1 MFQLLELIEN
11 EEDREFCRKLS
22 EQFDSAMYHVAYGI
36 LKNSADAED
45 AVQESYIA
53 IINNLDK
60 ISREN
65 CHKAWNYIVTIVRSR
80 AINVY
85 RRRNRESKMDE
96 DTIENLLQESQGDGE
111 FFELPDGSSMSELIG
126 RMKYPYK
133 DVLYLR
139 YYNELSYEEI
149 ATALDTTVDNARH
162 ISSRARKK
170 LQEKV
175 REGEFIMTEQE
186 LKDAITSACEA
197 DYKHAMAAPKHRF
210 SRIFRKKIKVLLQPD
225 MGKHTIPALY
235 PVHGRRRVIVVV
247 AVLVLL
253 LGTTVMGRSFFQS
266 LLGKYILTG
275 YTDHVQL
282 NLGEPENLEMVAIED
297 NEKNT
302 MGIGAEPDSE
312 EDFEFVCK
320 KPQWVPEG
328 YTLEREEYKEDFQ
341 LYQNNYVNNDGK
353 YALYQQMRNDRVDN
367 IGISSNGGEQQEVMI
382 ENFKGYFIPDDVLD
396 EEKGNLVWEDGTY
409 LYMMVGDL
417 TKEELIRM
425 AETIK

>member
-1 MFQLLELIEN
+1 
-11 EEDREFCRKLS
+11 
-22 EQFDSAMYHVAYGI
+22 
-36 LKNSADAED
+36 
-45 AVQESYIA
+45 
-53 IINNLDK
+53 
-60 ISREN
+60 
-65 CHKAWNYIVTIVRSR
+65 
-80 AINVY
+80 
-85 RRRNRESKMDE
+85 
-96 DTIENLLQESQGDGE
+96 
-111 FFELPDGSSMSELIG
+111 
-126 RMKYPYK
+126 
-133 DVLYLR
+133 
-139 YYNELSYEEI
+139 
-149 ATALDTTVDNARH
+149 
-162 ISSRARKK
+162 
-170 LQEKV
+170 
-175 REGEFIMTEQE
+175 MTEQE

-210 SRIFRKKIKVLLQPD
+210 SRTFRKKIKVLLQPG

-253 LGTTVMGRSFFQS
+253 LGTTVAGRSFFQS

-282 NLGEPENLEMVAIED
+282 NLGEPENLEMMAIED

-302 MGIGAEPDSE
+302 MEIGAELDSE

-328 YTLEREEYKEDFQ
+328 YTLEREEYKEDFR
-341 LYQNNYVNNDGK
+341 LYQNSYVNKDGK

-367 IGISSNGGEQQEVMI
+367 IGISSNGDEQQKVMI
-382 ENFKGYFIPDDVLD
+382 ENVKGYFIPDDELD
-396 EEKGNLVWEDGTY
+396 GERGNLVWEDGKY
-409 LYMMVGDL
+409 LYIIGGDF

>member
-1 MFQLLELIEN
+1 
-11 EEDREFCRKLS
+11 
-22 EQFDSAMYHVAYGI
+22 
-36 LKNSADAED
+36 
-45 AVQESYIA
+45 
-53 IINNLDK
+53 
-60 ISREN
+60 
-65 CHKAWNYIVTIVRSR
+65 
-80 AINVY
+80 
-85 RRRNRESKMDE
+85 
-96 DTIENLLQESQGDGE
+96 
-111 FFELPDGSSMSELIG
+111 
-126 RMKYPYK
+126 
-133 DVLYLR
+133 
-139 YYNELSYEEI
+139 
-149 ATALDTTVDNARH
+149 
-162 ISSRARKK
+162 
-170 LQEKV
+170 
-175 REGEFIMTEQE
+175 MTEQE
-186 LKDAITSACEA
+186 LKDAIASACEA
-197 DYKHAMAAPKHRF
+197 DYECAMAAPKHHF
-210 SRIFRKKIKVLLQPD
+210 SRTFRKKIKELLQPG

-253 LGTTVMGRSFFQS
+253 LGTTVTGRSFFQS

-282 NLGEPENLEMVAIED
+282 NLGEPENLEMVAIEG

-302 MGIGAEPDSE
+302 MEIGAEPDSE

>member
-1 MFQLLELIEN
+1 
-11 EEDREFCRKLS
+11 
-22 EQFDSAMYHVAYGI
+22 
-36 LKNSADAED
+36 
-45 AVQESYIA
+45 
-53 IINNLDK
+53 
-60 ISREN
+60 
-65 CHKAWNYIVTIVRSR
+65 
-80 AINVY
+80 
-85 RRRNRESKMDE
+85 
-96 DTIENLLQESQGDGE
+96 
-111 FFELPDGSSMSELIG
+111 
-126 RMKYPYK
+126 
-133 DVLYLR
+133 
-139 YYNELSYEEI
+139 
-149 ATALDTTVDNARH
+149 
-162 ISSRARKK
+162 
-170 LQEKV
+170 
-175 REGEFIMTEQE
+175 MTEQE

-225 MGKHTIPALY
+225 MGKRTIPALY

-302 MGIGAEPDSE
+302 MEIGAELDSE

-341 LYQNNYVNNDGK
+341 LYQNSYVNKDGK

-367 IGISSNGGEQQEVMI
+367 IGISSNGDEQQEVMI
-382 ENFKGYFIPDDVLD
+382 ENVKGYFIPDDELD
-396 EEKGNLVWEDGTY
+396 GERGNLVWEDGKY
-409 LYMMVGDL
+409 LYIIGGDF

>member
-1 MFQLLELIEN
+1 
-11 EEDREFCRKLS
+11 
-22 EQFDSAMYHVAYGI
+22 
-36 LKNSADAED
+36 
-45 AVQESYIA
+45 
-53 IINNLDK
+53 
-60 ISREN
+60 
-65 CHKAWNYIVTIVRSR
+65 
-80 AINVY
+80 
-85 RRRNRESKMDE
+85 
-96 DTIENLLQESQGDGE
+96 
-111 FFELPDGSSMSELIG
+111 
-126 RMKYPYK
+126 
-133 DVLYLR
+133 
-139 YYNELSYEEI
+139 
-149 ATALDTTVDNARH
+149 
-162 ISSRARKK
+162 
-170 LQEKV
+170 
-175 REGEFIMTEQE
+175 MTEQE

-197 DYKHAMAAPKHRF
+197 DYKHAMAAPKHHF
-210 SRIFRKKIKVLLQPD
+210 SRTFRKKIKVLLQPD

-235 PVHGRRRVIVVV
+235 PVHGRRRIIVVV

-253 LGTTVMGRSFFQS
+253 LGTTATGRSFFQS

-302 MGIGAEPDSE
+302 MEIGVEPDSE
-312 EDFEFVCK
+312 EEFEFACK

-328 YTLEREEYKEDFQ
+328 YTLEREEYKENFQ

-382 ENFKGYFIPDDVLD
+382 KNVKGYFIPDDVLD

-409 LYMMVGDL
+409 LYMIAGDL

>member
-96 DTIENLLQESQGDGE
+96 ETIENLLQESQGDGE
-111 FFELPDGSSMSELIG
+111 IFELPDGSSMSELIG

-170 LQEKV
+170 L
-175 REGEFIMTEQE
+175 
-186 LKDAITSACEA
+186 KDAITSACEA

-210 SRIFRKKIKVLLQPD
+210 SRTFRKKIKVLLQPG

-253 LGTTVMGRSFFQS
+253 LGTTVTGRSFFQS

-282 NLGEPENLEMVAIED
+282 NLGEPENLEMMAIED

-328 YTLEREEYKEDFQ
+328 YTLENEVHEEEWGIYEQCYTNDKEQ
-341 LYQNNYVNNDGK
+341 GMLYRQMNNDAVNN
-353 YALYQQMRNDRVDN
+353 LE
-367 IGISSNGGEQQEVMI
+367 ISSDGSEQQEVMI
-382 ENFKGYFIPDDVLD
+382 ENLKGYFIPDDTLD
-396 EEKGNLVWEDGTY
+396 EGRENFVWEDGKY
-409 LYMMVGDL
+409 LYMITGDL

>member
-1 MFQLLELIEN
+1 
-11 EEDREFCRKLS
+11 
-22 EQFDSAMYHVAYGI
+22 
-36 LKNSADAED
+36 
-45 AVQESYIA
+45 
-53 IINNLDK
+53 
-60 ISREN
+60 
-65 CHKAWNYIVTIVRSR
+65 
-80 AINVY
+80 
-85 RRRNRESKMDE
+85 
-96 DTIENLLQESQGDGE
+96 
-111 FFELPDGSSMSELIG
+111 
-126 RMKYPYK
+126 
-133 DVLYLR
+133 
-139 YYNELSYEEI
+139 
-149 ATALDTTVDNARH
+149 
-162 ISSRARKK
+162 
-170 LQEKV
+170 
-175 REGEFIMTEQE
+175 MTEQE

-210 SRIFRKKIKVLLQPD
+210 SRTFRKKIKVLLQPG

-253 LGTTVMGRSFFQS
+253 LGTTVTGRSFFQS
-266 LLGKYILTG
+266 LLGKCILTG

-302 MGIGAEPDSE
+302 MEIGAELDSE

-328 YTLEREEYKEDFQ
+328 YTLEREEYKENFQ

-382 ENFKGYFIPDDVLD
+382 KNVKGYFIPDDVLD

-409 LYMMVGDL
+409 LYMIAGDL

>member
-1 MFQLLELIEN
+1 
-11 EEDREFCRKLS
+11 
-22 EQFDSAMYHVAYGI
+22 
-36 LKNSADAED
+36 
-45 AVQESYIA
+45 
-53 IINNLDK
+53 
-60 ISREN
+60 
-65 CHKAWNYIVTIVRSR
+65 
-80 AINVY
+80 
-85 RRRNRESKMDE
+85 
-96 DTIENLLQESQGDGE
+96 
-111 FFELPDGSSMSELIG
+111 
-126 RMKYPYK
+126 
-133 DVLYLR
+133 
-139 YYNELSYEEI
+139 
-149 ATALDTTVDNARH
+149 
-162 ISSRARKK
+162 
-170 LQEKV
+170 
-175 REGEFIMTEQE
+175 MTEQE

-210 SRIFRKKIKVLLQPD
+210 SRTFRKKIKVLLQPG

-253 LGTTVMGRSFFQS
+253 LGTTVTGRSFFQS

-302 MGIGAEPDSE
+302 MEIGAEPDSE
-312 EDFEFVCK
+312 EEFEFACK

-409 LYMMVGDL
+409 LYMITGDL

>member
-1 MFQLLELIEN
+1 
-11 EEDREFCRKLS
+11 
-22 EQFDSAMYHVAYGI
+22 
-36 LKNSADAED
+36 
-45 AVQESYIA
+45 
-53 IINNLDK
+53 
-60 ISREN
+60 
-65 CHKAWNYIVTIVRSR
+65 
-80 AINVY
+80 
-85 RRRNRESKMDE
+85 
-96 DTIENLLQESQGDGE
+96 
-111 FFELPDGSSMSELIG
+111 
-126 RMKYPYK
+126 
-133 DVLYLR
+133 
-139 YYNELSYEEI
+139 
-149 ATALDTTVDNARH
+149 
-162 ISSRARKK
+162 
-170 LQEKV
+170 
-175 REGEFIMTEQE
+175 MTEQE

-210 SRIFRKKIKVLLQPD
+210 SRTFRKKIKVLLQPG
-225 MGKHTIPALY
+225 MGKRTIPALY

-253 LGTTVMGRSFFQS
+253 LGTTVAGRSFFQS

-302 MGIGAEPDSE
+302 MEIGAELDSE

-328 YTLEREEYKEDFQ
+328 YTLEREEYKEDFR
-341 LYQNNYVNNDGK
+341 LYQNNYVNKDGK

-367 IGISSNGGEQQEVMI
+367 IGISSNGDEQQEVMI
-382 ENFKGYFIPDDVLD
+382 ENVKGYFIPDDELD
-396 EEKGNLVWEDGTY
+396 GERGNLVWEDGKY
-409 LYMMVGDL
+409 LYIIGGDF

>member
-1 MFQLLELIEN
+1 
-11 EEDREFCRKLS
+11 
-22 EQFDSAMYHVAYGI
+22 
-36 LKNSADAED
+36 
-45 AVQESYIA
+45 
-53 IINNLDK
+53 
-60 ISREN
+60 
-65 CHKAWNYIVTIVRSR
+65 
-80 AINVY
+80 
-85 RRRNRESKMDE
+85 
-96 DTIENLLQESQGDGE
+96 
-111 FFELPDGSSMSELIG
+111 
-126 RMKYPYK
+126 
-133 DVLYLR
+133 
-139 YYNELSYEEI
+139 
-149 ATALDTTVDNARH
+149 
-162 ISSRARKK
+162 
-170 LQEKV
+170 
-175 REGEFIMTEQE
+175 MTEQE

-210 SRIFRKKIKVLLQPD
+210 SRTFRKKIKVLLQPG

-253 LGTTVMGRSFFQS
+253 LGTTVAGRSFFQS

-302 MGIGAEPDSE
+302 MEIGAELDSE

-328 YTLEREEYKEDFQ
+328 YTLEREEYKEDFR
-341 LYQNNYVNNDGK
+341 LYQNNYVNKDGK

-367 IGISSNGGEQQEVMI
+367 IGISSNGDEQQEVMI
-382 ENFKGYFIPDDVLD
+382 ENVKGYFIPDDELD
-396 EEKGNLVWEDGTY
+396 GERGNLVWEDGKY
-409 LYMMVGDL
+409 LYIIGGDF

>member
-1 MFQLLELIEN
+1 
-11 EEDREFCRKLS
+11 
-22 EQFDSAMYHVAYGI
+22 
-36 LKNSADAED
+36 
-45 AVQESYIA
+45 
-53 IINNLDK
+53 
-60 ISREN
+60 
-65 CHKAWNYIVTIVRSR
+65 
-80 AINVY
+80 
-85 RRRNRESKMDE
+85 
-96 DTIENLLQESQGDGE
+96 
-111 FFELPDGSSMSELIG
+111 
-126 RMKYPYK
+126 
-133 DVLYLR
+133 
-139 YYNELSYEEI
+139 
-149 ATALDTTVDNARH
+149 
-162 ISSRARKK
+162 
-170 LQEKV
+170 
-175 REGEFIMTEQE
+175 MTEQE

-197 DYKHAMAAPKHRF
+197 DYEHAMAAPKHHF
-210 SRIFRKKIKVLLQPD
+210 SRTFRRKMRKLLQPG
-225 MGKHTIPALY
+225 MGKRTLPEIY

-253 LGTTVMGRSFFQS
+253 LGTTVTGRSFFQS

-302 MGIGAEPDSE
+302 MEIGAEPDSE
-312 EDFEFVCK
+312 EEFEFACK

-328 YTLEREEYKEDFQ
+328 YTLEREEYKEDFR

-409 LYMMVGDL
+409 LYMITGDL

>member
-1 MFQLLELIEN
+1 
-11 EEDREFCRKLS
+11 
-22 EQFDSAMYHVAYGI
+22 
-36 LKNSADAED
+36 
-45 AVQESYIA
+45 
-53 IINNLDK
+53 
-60 ISREN
+60 
-65 CHKAWNYIVTIVRSR
+65 
-80 AINVY
+80 
-85 RRRNRESKMDE
+85 
-96 DTIENLLQESQGDGE
+96 
-111 FFELPDGSSMSELIG
+111 
-126 RMKYPYK
+126 
-133 DVLYLR
+133 
-139 YYNELSYEEI
+139 
-149 ATALDTTVDNARH
+149 
-162 ISSRARKK
+162 
-170 LQEKV
+170 
-175 REGEFIMTEQE
+175 MTEQE

-210 SRIFRKKIKVLLQPD
+210 SRTFRKKIKVLLQPD

-253 LGTTVMGRSFFQS
+253 LGTTVTGRSFFRS

-302 MGIGAEPDSE
+302 METGAEPDSE

-328 YTLEREEYKEDFQ
+328 YTLEREEYIEDFQ
-341 LYQNNYVNNDGK
+341 LYQNSYVNKDGK

-367 IGISSNGGEQQEVMI
+367 IGISSNGDEQQEVII
-382 ENFKGYFIPDDVLD
+382 ENFKGYFIPDDVLE
-396 EEKGNLVWEDGTY
+396 EEKGNLVWEDGKY

>member
-1 MFQLLELIEN
+1 
-11 EEDREFCRKLS
+11 
-22 EQFDSAMYHVAYGI
+22 
-36 LKNSADAED
+36 
-45 AVQESYIA
+45 
-53 IINNLDK
+53 
-60 ISREN
+60 
-65 CHKAWNYIVTIVRSR
+65 
-80 AINVY
+80 
-85 RRRNRESKMDE
+85 
-96 DTIENLLQESQGDGE
+96 
-111 FFELPDGSSMSELIG
+111 
-126 RMKYPYK
+126 
-133 DVLYLR
+133 
-139 YYNELSYEEI
+139 
-149 ATALDTTVDNARH
+149 
-162 ISSRARKK
+162 
-170 LQEKV
+170 
-175 REGEFIMTEQE
+175 MTEQE

-275 YTDHVQL
+275 YTDHEQL

-297 NEKNT
+297 YEKNT